1 MLQERDMCVTIIYLD
16 TIISLQAAVESNCRQ
31 LDFIV
36 LNWNPA
42 QEFYKKRGACDLT
55 VEEKW
60 HRYRI
65 SIDDLKKLA
74 SDV

>member
-1 MLQERDMCVTIIYLD
+1 MYVIA
-16 TIISLQAAVESNCRQ
+16 ISLQAAVENKCYQ

-60 HRYRI
+60 HRYRF
-65 SIDDLKKLA
+65 SNDDLKKLA
-74 SDV
+74 FDT